1 MLVTC
6 TFYGLRHRRA
16 KVAFQV
22 ERERLAVGESFS
34 WAGETYVILSVVAGD
49 DTYAANVAPEQSAR
63 ARMLPRPRPPG
74 PGLSGGQANGRRPPP
89 EASTGQAR
97 LEACEAQLQRLQ
109 RMHADARTQL
119 GQLVQQLDHLQLGEA
134 RGDLSEMSATSM
146 AASGAGEAA
155 QFPELLQAL
164 EAQLR
169 LRATRLAQLQSENRR
184 LAADDQAA
192 RARIAALEA
201 ELHDLRLPR
210 AAAPAATE
218 GSWPPRL
225 PAREPSEAY
234 MIARLRD
241 RLTREPADV
250 QTRVELATLYARH
263 GLDAH
268 AIREYRQVLTLRP
281 ACVAALE
288 PLALL
293 LEKLN
298 RPRDAAVLWERL
310 LGGRREPDP
319 APSGGPEQTARGSP
333 DLQAVGPQTRR
344 RRTPWPVTLVARL
357 LTVSPRAAR

>member
-34 WAGETYVILSVVAGD
+34 FAGETYVILSVVAGD

-63 ARMLPRPRPPG
+63 ARMLPRPRPTS

-109 RMHADARTQL
+109 RVHADAITQL

-134 RGDLSEMSATSM
+134 RGDPFAMSATSM

-164 EAQLR
+164 GAQLR
-169 LRATRLAQLQSENRR
+169 LLATRLAQLQSENSR
-184 LAADDQAA
+184 LEADDQAA

-201 ELHDLRLPR
+201 EMHDLPLRR
-210 AAAPAATE
+210 DAAPAAPE

-225 PAREPSEAY
+225 PTQEPSEAY

-250 QTRVELATLYARH
+250 QTRVGLATLYARH
-263 GLDAH
+263 GLDEH
-268 AIREYRQVLTLRP
+268 AIREYRQVLTLRQ
-281 ACVAALE
+281 ACVEALE
-288 PLALL
+288 PLALI

-298 RPRDAAVLWERL
+298 RPREAAVLWERL
-310 LGGRREPDP
+310 LGARREQDP
-319 APSGGPEQTARGSP
+319 APSGGPNQTALGSP
-333 DLQAVGPQTRR
+333 DMEAVGPQTRR
-344 RRTPWPVTLVARL
+344 RQTPWHVTLFARL
-357 LTVSPRAAR
+357 LAAPHRAAR